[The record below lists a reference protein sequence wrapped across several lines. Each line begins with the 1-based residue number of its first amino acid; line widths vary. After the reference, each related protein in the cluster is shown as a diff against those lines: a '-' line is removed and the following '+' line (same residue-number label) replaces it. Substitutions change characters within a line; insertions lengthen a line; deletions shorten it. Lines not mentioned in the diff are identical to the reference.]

1 MNKPPLKPTALSALV
16 TIVGGSAFA
25 LSFDAQVTLAEGSG
39 INPALAG
46 LYPLVV
52 DVAILTGV
60 LIRIWNLNLSKG
72 VTGYLWAAI
81 AFWSI
86 TNILGNALHVIA
98 LPAGRITVPILIAIA
113 VNTVPALTLFIVIHI
128 ATIPTAH
135 STQPATAL
143 AEGPSRSPEP
153 IVSTA
158 LPIERAAK
166 RPDLPE
172 LTDAEL
178 LAMAD
183 GERMSMQ
190 QIADRVG
197 RSKSY
202 IGTRVKKA
210 REAAAI
216 EVAS

>member
-1 MNKPPLKPTALSALV
+1 VKYFKRIILSILV
-16 TIVGGSAFA
+16 TIVGGSAFT
-25 LSFDAQVTLAEGSG
+25 LSFDAQLALAAGSG
-39 INPALAG
+39 INRAIAG

-60 LIRIWNLNLSKG
+60 LIRIWNADLSRT
-72 VTGYLWAAI
+72 VTRYLWGAI

-86 TNILGNALHVIA
+86 TNVLGNAFHITA
-98 LPAGRITVPILIAIA
+98 LPAGRITVPIPLAIA

-128 ATIPTAH
+128 ATIP
-135 STQPATAL
+135 STHKTQTTPAL
-143 AEGPSRSPEP
+143 AEEPQRSPEP

-158 LPIERAAK
+158 ISIERAAK
-166 RPDLPE
+166 RQDLPE

-178 LAMAD
+178 LVMAND
-183 GERMSMQ
+183 EKLSMA
-190 QIADRVG
+190 QIAERVG

-210 REAAAI
+210 REDAARQNEAI
-216 EVAS
+216 A

>member
-1 MNKPPLKPTALSALV
+1 VKYFKRVILSILV
-16 TIVGGSAFA
+16 TTVGGSAFT
-25 LSFDAQVTLAEGSG
+25 LSFDAQLALAAGSG
-39 INPALAG
+39 INHAIAG

-60 LIRIWNLNLSKG
+60 LIRIWNPNLSRK
-72 VTGYLWAAI
+72 VTRYLWGAI

-86 TNILGNALHVIA
+86 TNVLGNAFHVTA
-98 LPAGRITVPILIAIA
+98 LPEGRVTVPRPLAIA

-128 ATIPTAH
+128 ATIPSTH
-135 STQPATAL
+135 SHPTPTAL
-143 AEGPSRSPEP
+143 AEEPQRSPEP

-158 LPIERAAK
+158 IPIERAAK

-178 LAMAD
+178 LVMAD
-183 GERMSMQ
+183 GESMSMQ

-202 IGTRVKKA
+202 IGARVKKA
-210 REAAAI
+210 REAAEV

>member
-1 MNKPPLKPTALSALV
+1 MNKPPLKPLALSTLV

-25 LSFDAQVTLAEGSG
+25 LSFDAQVTLATGSG

-60 LIRIWNLNLSKG
+60 LIRMWNADLSKG

-81 AFWSI
+81 AFWSV
-86 TNILGNALHVIA
+86 TNILGNALHVTA

-135 STQPATAL
+135 SHQTPTAL
-143 AEGPSRSPEP
+143 AGEPQRSPEP

-158 LPIERAAK
+158 ISIERVAK
-166 RPDLPE
+166 RQDLPE

-178 LAMAD
+178 LVMAND
-183 GERMSMQ
+183 DKLSMS
-190 QIADRVG
+190 QIAGRIG

-202 IGTRVKKA
+202 VGARVKRA
-210 REAAAI
+210 REGAAEPA
-216 EVAS
+216 A